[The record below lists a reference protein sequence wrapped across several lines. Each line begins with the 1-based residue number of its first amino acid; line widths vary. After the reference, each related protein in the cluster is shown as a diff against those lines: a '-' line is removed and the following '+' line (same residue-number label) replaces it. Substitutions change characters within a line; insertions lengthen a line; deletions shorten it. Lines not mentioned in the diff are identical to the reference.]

1 MDDAATFTRTIKIWV
16 RSLGRHAT
24 AVLLVLSLST
34 AARATDNEPPPGFT
48 ALFNGRDLSGWKVPE
63 GDGGH
68 WKVVDGAIDYDAQ
81 SEARGDKSL
90 WLEREF
96 GDTRTSSSRNF
107 PRNEAGG
114 PSCGPDDE
122 CEFAQRIVHEA
133 Q

>member
-1 MDDAATFTRTIKIWV
+1 MGDAATFTRTIKVWV

-34 AARATDNEPPPGFT
+34 AARAADNEPPPGFT

-96 GDTRTSSSRNF
+96 GDFELHVDWRIK
-107 PRNEAGG
+107 EAPYTNPNVPYIEGERFWRRL
-114 PSCGPDDE
+114 PWQMP
-122 CEFAQRIVHEA
+122 
-133 Q
+133 